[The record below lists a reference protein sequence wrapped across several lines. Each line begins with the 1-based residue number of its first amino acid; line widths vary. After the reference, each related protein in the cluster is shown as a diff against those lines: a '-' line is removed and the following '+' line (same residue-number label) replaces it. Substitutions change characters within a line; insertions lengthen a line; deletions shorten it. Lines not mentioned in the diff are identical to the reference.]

1 MASIFDKIKGH
12 IDRGVDRAG
21 MFFNDPDVIRAMSV
35 EQIEPDAP
43 VGDAFKRYG
52 AATLGGP
59 GDIYSLIWKDLIGAE
74 SDLPG
79 FRSLPTSE
87 TLQKRFGAPQ
97 GPEYMAVDFLA
108 SDPFSM
114 LGKTIKG
121 ARQIIAGPK
130 AKGADLEKLEKAK
143 QLDKQTYIRPE
154 TIYHQTGW
162 FKGPDDK
169 WKFEI
174 PDDQFQLTATGQKLL
189 SPKVGGVSKDELT
202 TKGIKSLMIL
212 PDGNI
217 FDPYAKASD
226 GTGKVI
232 KNLNVRVTLN
242 KTSDLDQGIAKA
254 EEILNSRRK
263 RGELDLSG
271 ADEDLKLLREIKN
284 KGGIKK
290 EEIVSSRPAREV
302 FDMEALYEQY
312 PDLVKDDVSIK
323 RLPVNPYNS
332 IRGYFN
338 PQENLIGIRSDAFK
352 DYDEARSI
360 LLHELQHK
368 IQMLEDFGVG
378 GLPQRSAA
386 LLKTFQ
392 RETRDRTR
400 LTPKESKIQTKKSND
415 AYRYRQASKLN
426 DLVNL
431 FHVSAPRQ
439 IFNTS
444 WWMQNS
450 KKVIDIL
457 GMPPKYGERTTY
469 AQKAGRIIA
478 EIEMEELM
486 KKGDLPIIYN
496 DESINT
502 TQELYRIALN
512 NRDDVRRQYRNAAAA
527 YKRSYD
533 NYMKSD
539 IPKKIQTIRAMEDI
553 VENYRPG
560 KEGVF
565 DDMGDFKRYQAL
577 AGETEARLVQ
587 KRRNLTPEQRAEKPF
602 FQDYDV
608 PIKKQIPITESMIQN
623 QIKKL
628 EAKKGLFD

>member
-1 MASIFDKIKGH
+1 M
-12 IDRGVDRAG
+12 
-21 MFFNDPDVIRAMSV
+21 
-35 EQIEPDAP
+35 
-43 VGDAFKRYG
+43 
-52 AATLGGP
+52 
-59 GDIYSLIWKDLIGAE
+59 
-74 SDLPG
+74 
-79 FRSLPTSE
+79 
-87 TLQKRFGAPQ
+87 
-97 GPEYMAVDFLA
+97 
-108 SDPFSM
+108 
-114 LGKTIKG
+114 
-121 ARQIIAGPK
+121 
-130 AKGADLEKLEKAK
+130 
-143 QLDKQTYIRPE
+143 
-154 TIYHQTGW
+154 
-162 FKGPDDK
+162 
-169 WKFEI
+169 
-174 PDDQFQLTATGQKLL
+174 
-189 SPKVGGVSKDELT
+189 
-202 TKGIKSLMIL
+202 
-212 PDGNI
+212 
-217 FDPYAKASD
+217 
-226 GTGKVI
+226 
-232 KNLNVRVTLN
+232 
-242 KTSDLDQGIAKA
+242 
-254 EEILNSRRK
+254 
-263 RGELDLSG
+263 
-271 ADEDLKLLREIKN
+271 REIKN